1 MALPH
6 NWIWFQFSLGEQEIM
21 IFIYYL
27 LSTRTDPWAFFP
39 LVRWNAS
46 LLFSLSRFTPSFFR
60 IHQKQPSI
68 WSRLQGNFFL
78 KIIWF
83 KLQAENYKYVLLFD
97 LAKMLIYQLGLHNV
111 AHYKWWSIEKKRWI
125 DFVEIKFHS
134 NENIEWHYM
143 QLELNWIEFQVN

>member
-60 IHQKQPSI
+60 IHQKQRSI
-68 WSRLQGNFFL
+68 WSRLQGNFFYKNNL
-78 KIIWF
+78 IQTSSW
-83 KLQAENYKYVLLFD
+83 KLQICVVVWLSQNVNLSTWASQCCTLQVMINWKK
-97 LAKMLIYQLGLHNV
+97 KM
-111 AHYKWWSIEKKRWI
+111 
-125 DFVEIKFHS
+125 
-134 NENIEWHYM
+134 
-143 QLELNWIEFQVN
+143 NWFCGN